1 MLVHRAR
8 ADVLCSAVALMGYQQ
23 DMTAV
28 AVSYWWLQCK
38 FSRCCLLA
46 QAGLVFAEL
55 VESDALYSVCAFCCC
70 DKFSRADMR
79 SGCVHQID
87 LRFVFV
93 MSQQMLQSWKSI
105 HPGKIAIRCR
115 PLRTP
120 WYAAEA
126 PGLAKRVSWQTC
138 RFDFH
143 PWGAGGKDRREP
155 VTCGKEEN
163 TRPNARPL
171 SQV

>member
-70 DKFSRADMR
+70 DKFSRADLR

-87 LRFVFV
+87 LRFVLG

-105 HPGKIAIRCR
+105 HPGQIAIRCR
-115 PLRTP
+115 PLRTRQK
-120 WYAAEA
+120 
-126 PGLAKRVSWQTC
+126 G
-138 RFDFH
+138 
-143 PWGAGGKDRREP
+143 
-155 VTCGKEEN
+155 
-163 TRPNARPL
+163 
-171 SQV
+171 